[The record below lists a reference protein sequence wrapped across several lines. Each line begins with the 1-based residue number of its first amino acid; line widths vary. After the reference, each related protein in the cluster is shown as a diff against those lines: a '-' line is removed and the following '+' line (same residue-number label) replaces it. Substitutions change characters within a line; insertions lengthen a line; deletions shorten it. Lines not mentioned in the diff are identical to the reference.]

1 MRTIFNHRKIILCIC
16 LSLISLTINAD
27 SSTYTVIE
35 YGKDAVNLEDSN
47 TINAGEYVGRRVTLG
62 QGVRVGLLQAEVRA
76 GIAKGTSSYNSVSI
90 FCQEND
96 NNDCKEDIQAIIS
109 GASIR
114 IGDEMTS
121 FGPTI
126 EFLSSG
132 EKLIVGEF
140 KVGGFKLGTK
150 RGAPRLSLKLKVGEF
165 TSSSG
170 DKSDY
175 LGTSVVLDI

>member
-1 MRTIFNHRKIILCIC
+1 MKTIFNQRKLILGVC
-16 LSLISLTINAD
+16 LSIFCLTSSAD
-27 SSTYTVIE
+27 TSTYTILE

-114 IGDEMTS
+114 IGDEITS

-132 EKLIVGEF
+132 EKLVVGEF
-140 KVGGFKLGTK
+140 KVGGIKLGTK
-150 RGAPRLSLKLKVGEF
+150 RGAPRLSVRLKAGEF